1 MILKN
6 GDKMGKTLLSI
17 NLDMVW
23 LQMILLFIG
32 IIFIIIALFKPKEKL
47 VDIEIEK
54 ILEDFTTQ
62 INLENEDII
71 KRLNKSENKFSLK
84 LSEKINQLEK
94 RIEHLEQ
101 GNQLQNNQNSTERV
115 FNKYEQ
121 VLEMHQA
128 GEGIENIAKQTQL
141 GYAEIKLI
149 IELSKKGLKYV

>member
-1 MILKN
+1 
-6 GDKMGKTLLSI
+6 MGKTLLSI